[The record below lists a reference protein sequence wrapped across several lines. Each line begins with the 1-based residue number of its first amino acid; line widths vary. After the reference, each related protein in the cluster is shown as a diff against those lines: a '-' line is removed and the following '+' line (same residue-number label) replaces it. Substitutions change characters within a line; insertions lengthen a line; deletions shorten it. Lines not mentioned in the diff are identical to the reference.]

1 MATTPVPVKQSTQGL
16 TGTPEIW
23 RSFRTEMDR
32 LFDRFT
38 SGFGVLPFP
47 GFRAD
52 TALGLPFPAVDITED
67 ATSFKVSAE
76 LPGMTE
82 RDIEVSL
89 ADNTLVIK
97 GKKEEAKEQKETGYY
112 LSERSYGEFQRSFL
126 LPDGTDGDKIEA
138 NVAKGV
144 LTVTVPKTART
155 AAKKIEVKSA
165 S

>member
-1 MATTPVPVKQSTQGL
+1 MATTPVPVKQSTQAVA
-16 TGTPEIW
+16 GTPEIW
-23 RSFRTEMDR
+23 RSFRSEMDR

-38 SGFGVLPFP
+38 GGFGILPFP

-52 TALGLPFPAVDITED
+52 TVLGVPFPAVDITED
-67 ATSFKVSAE
+67 ETSFKVSAE

-82 RDIEVSL
+82 KDIEVSL
-89 ADNTLVIK
+89 AANTLVIK
-97 GKKEEAKEQKETGYY
+97 GRKEEAKEQKEKGYY

-126 LPDGTDGDKIEA
+126 LPDGADGDGIEA

-144 LTVTVPKTART
+144 LTVTVPKTAQA
-155 AAKKIEVKSA
+155 AAKKIEVKPA